1 MKKLSELF
9 TGLTNWYL
17 SDGKYDQMLI
27 KLSITIQLVLLSLS
41 LIHQTN
47 AVADVT
53 GMAWWLALMQAVV
66 QDFGLFV
73 AELVL
78 IRFQQVGKPIIWAA
92 LFVLFAAV
100 ASGSANVYDFTHRLE
115 PYTVKWWL
123 SAVYGASVPLQVLLL
138 GKLVS
143 QLVDAKKSPRA
154 GQSEGKSKGS
164 AGGNKAGS
172 STARS
177 RKRAA

>member
-1 MKKLSELF
+1 MKTLSGPF
-9 TGLTNWYL
+9 TGIVTWYL
-17 SDGKYDQMLI
+17 SGGKYDQMLI

-47 AVADVT
+47 AVAEVT
-53 GMAWWLALMQAVV
+53 GMAWWLALMQAIV

-78 IRFQQVGKPIIWAA
+78 IRFQQTGKPIIWAA

-115 PYTVKWWL
+115 PMSVKWWL
-123 SAVYGASVPLQVLLL
+123 SAVYGASIPLQVLLL

-143 QLVDAKKSPRA
+143 QLVDAKTTTRKA
-154 GQSEGKSKGS
+154 SEPASQTK
-164 AGGNKAGS
+164 GS
-172 STARS
+172 STARN
-177 RKRAA
+177 RKREA

>member
-1 MKKLSELF
+1 MNKLAELF

-17 SDGKYDQMLI
+17 SNGKYDQMLV

-47 AVADVT
+47 AVSEVT
-53 GMAWWLALMQAVV
+53 GMTWWLALMQAVV

-78 IRFQQVGKPIIWAA
+78 IRFQQTEKPIIWAA
-92 LFVLFAAV
+92 LFVIFAAV
-100 ASGSANVYDFTHRLE
+100 ASGSANVYDFTHKLE
-115 PYTVKWWL
+115 TFSVKWWL
-123 SAVYGASVPLQVLLL
+123 SAVYGASIPLQVLLL

-143 QLVDAKKSPRA
+143 QLVHTKKPSA
-154 GQSEGKSKGS
+154 SSKEQSTPKEK
-164 AGGNKAGS
+164 
-172 STARS
+172 STARE